1 MICSFIIIAINV
13 TYHVVRCGI
22 ALFFNVMQN
31 LITNSKKLNAL
42 WQIITV

>member
-13 TYHVVRCGI
+13 TNHVVRCGI
-22 ALFFNVMQN
+22 ALFYVMQN
-31 LITNSKKLNAL
+31 LISNSKKLNAL